1 MKQLRLLLIVGNAAV
16 VILMLMIP
24 GGKLLGVIRP
34 GFTDTSFV
42 GWVLYTVVGLSSL
55 FALWGVQFPRSNL
68 FRPFVASA
76 LIGSALLTI
85 VSALVARSLYLAARP
100 DVAPIG
106 IAATILFGLNFLVLW
121 APFRTRKVQQ

>member
-16 VILMLMIP
+16 VILLLMIP

-34 GFTDTSFV
+34 GFTDASFV

-55 FALWGVQFPRSNL
+55 FALWGVQFPHSNL
-68 FRPFVASA
+68 FRPFVATA
-76 LIGSALLTI
+76 LVGSAVLTV
-85 VSALVARSLYLAARP
+85 VSALVARSLYLAGRP

-106 IAATILFGLNFLVLW
+106 VAATILFGLNVLVLW
-121 APFRTRKVQQ
+121 EPFRTRKTQ